1 MNKISRIKILAI
13 NNQLLLV
20 LFQIKGDAPPN
31 NKSNGKDY
39 VIWNDEVRKDCHW
52 NTNNWHDPL

>member
-39 VIWNDEVRKDCHW
+39 VIWNDEVRKDCH
-52 NTNNWHDPL
+52 